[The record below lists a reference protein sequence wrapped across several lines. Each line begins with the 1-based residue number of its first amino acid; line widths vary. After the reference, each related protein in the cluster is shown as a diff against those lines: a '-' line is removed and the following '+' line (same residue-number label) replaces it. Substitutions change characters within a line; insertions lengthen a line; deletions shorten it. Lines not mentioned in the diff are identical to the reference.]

1 MKYLYLLLCPLFVF
15 TLYSCKEDDIDGVG
29 SDPRLNITEYTFS
42 ADGESLDV
50 YSTVGG
56 YLMFTG
62 YQTTPPVV
70 PIVTPPGQPKEEGL
84 DGGWWK
90 VYYPIPSV
98 ESTKLPYDKLHQGIR
113 IVVKP
118 NDTGKQRE
126 IPISIFAGDFG
137 CNVKF
142 IQAK

>member
-1 MKYLYLLLCPLFVF
+1 MKYLYLLLCSIFVF
-15 TLYSCKEDDIDGVG
+15 SLSSCKEDDTDGIV

-42 ADGESLDV
+42 TDGESLDI
-50 YSTVGG
+50 YSTAGG
-56 YLMFTG
+56 YLMFIG

-84 DGGWWK
+84 DGGWWRA
-90 VYYPIPSV
+90 YYPIPSV
-98 ESTKLPYDKLHQGIR
+98 GATKLPYDKLHQGIR
-113 IVVKP
+113 IEVKP
-118 NDTGKQRE
+118 NDTGKERE
-126 IPISIFAGDFG
+126 IPISIFSGDFG

>member
-1 MKYLYLLLCPLFVF
+1 MKYLYLLLCSIFVF
-15 TLYSCKEDDIDGVG
+15 SISSCKEDDTDGVG

-56 YLMFTG
+56 YLMFAAG
-62 YQTTPPVV
+62 YQTTPPVE

-98 ESTKLPYDKLHQGIR
+98 EQTKLPYDKLHQGIR
-113 IVVKP
+113 IEVKP
-118 NDTGKQRE
+118 NHR
-126 IPISIFAGDFG
+126 
-137 CNVKF
+137 
-142 IQAK
+142 